1 MIAQSQSGNLGAS
14 RAEVI
19 RGFNDTLRTKA
30 KGGRIGLT
38 PRVAALPPNDLAT
51 VCRAVKN
58 YSGFTADSDPFGEHD
73 FGSVLIDGRFT
84 IAWKID
90 AYDHSLTKHSPDAT
104 DPVVTTRVMTIM
116 MGDEY

>member
-1 MIAQSQSGNLGAS
+1 MIEQSQNVSLGAS

-19 RGFNDTLRTKA
+19 RRFNDTLRTQA
-30 KGGRIGLT
+30 QGGHIGVT
-38 PRVAALPPNDLAT
+38 PRVAALPPDDLAR

-58 YSGFTADSDPFGEHD
+58 YSLFTPDNDPNSEHD

-90 AYDHSLTKHSPDAT
+90 AYDHSLTKGSPDPA
-104 DPVVTTRVMTIM
+104 DPAVTMRVLTIM
-116 MGDEY
+116 TGDEY